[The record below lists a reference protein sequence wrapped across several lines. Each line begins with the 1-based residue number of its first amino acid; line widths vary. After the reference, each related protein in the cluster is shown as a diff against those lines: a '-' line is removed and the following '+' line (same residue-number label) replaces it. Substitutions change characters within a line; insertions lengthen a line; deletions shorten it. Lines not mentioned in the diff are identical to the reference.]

1 MAKYLSFH
9 NSFFAWKYLFN
20 NVNGGFIIENVK
32 ALFMNAKTNK
42 KQQLETRRKRWLR
55 EKGKKETTHIS
66 NLFKIWI
73 GAKFHCSPFEV
84 KCKIWKCVSCTAK
97 RVNPKNSSH
106 DLVNNGREKWGP
118 ASKTKKKSHIK
129 CQILIKFSNL
139 RLIELIK
146 LGKKIELCKIGL
158 QKWLC
163 KMKWALWN

>member
-1 MAKYLSFH
+1 
-9 NSFFAWKYLFN
+9 
-20 NVNGGFIIENVK
+20 
-32 ALFMNAKTNK
+32 
-42 KQQLETRRKRWLR
+42 
-55 EKGKKETTHIS
+55 
-66 NLFKIWI
+66 
-73 GAKFHCSPFEV
+73 
-84 KCKIWKCVSCTAK
+84 
-97 RVNPKNSSH
+97 
-106 DLVNNGREKWGP
+106 VNNGREKWGP